1 MGRVWKWAIRAGA
14 GLVACLALAGCSA
27 EVNVGS
33 GSEASGEEI
42 AGEIREAYA
51 GKTGTELTRL
61 TCEGV
66 RENEGERFSCSGR
79 NENGI
84 QIEIAGKVTDTAG
97 SGFDYSWRV
106 SKAIAPGVFYERAL
120 RRDIEESGVTLAEVR
135 CPVEI
140 EVEVGAEVRCEA
152 TDRNG
157 VSKTVTLSLTDADG
171 GFDYAVDGEG
181 PANDSSAS

>member
-1 MGRVWKWAIRAGA
+1 MGLVWTWPIRAGA
-14 GLVACLALAGCSA
+14 GLLSCLVLAGCSA

-42 AGEIREAYA
+42 AGEIREDYVDE
-51 GKTGTELTRL
+51 TGIELTRL

-66 RENEGERFSCSGR
+66 EESEGERFGCSGR
-79 NENGI
+79 NGNGV

-120 RRDIEESGVTLAEVR
+120 REEIEANGVALSEVR

-140 EVEVGAEVRCEA
+140 EVKVGATVHCEA
-152 TDRNG
+152 ADRNG
-157 VSKTVTLSLTDADG
+157 IGKGITLRLTDTDG

-181 PANDSSAS
+181 PEDDSSAS